1 MDVLSN
7 IRVFIAITEQN
18 SLGRAADKL
27 NISPSSASKQISS
40 LEDYLGVR
48 LLNRT
53 TRRISLTDIGEA
65 YLEKAINEIL
75 SEGYRTSD
83 LMSNETTKQVGCSQM
98 GELLAEKLK

>member
-1 MDVLSN
+1 MDLLSN

-18 SLGRAADKL
+18 SLGKAAHKL

-53 TRRISLTDIGEA
+53 TRRIS
-65 YLEKAINEIL
+65 
-75 SEGYRTSD
+75 
-83 LMSNETTKQVGCSQM
+83 
-98 GELLAEKLK
+98 